1 MYTGS
6 IMIFTPPL
14 MVGVMNQNP
23 NCVGEAPHRMLTN
36 QVSQH
41 CLQPFNV
48 LLAQYQMSLHVNK
61 KGMFKVLDYL
71 QYKACELYVVNLLN
85 LAPIF

>member
-1 MYTGS
+1 MYTRP
-6 IMIFTPPL
+6 IFVFTPPL

-23 NCVGEAPHRMLTN
+23 NRVGEAPHRMLTN

-48 LLAQYQMSLHVNK
+48 LLAQYQTSSHVNK
-61 KGMFKVLDYL
+61 KGMFEVLDYL
-71 QYKACELYVVNLLN
+71 QYKA
-85 LAPIF
+85 